1 MNHLL
6 RNLTLLE
13 NQYDEVVAKEV
24 ELDKMVIDKFK
35 NKKIISALI
44 QIMQNKDIPDLKV
57 LLICI
62 FWTMAAKM
70 LSKMA
75 NMMEDMKAVEE
86 KISGIEIGPYN
97 YDVLANIKSD
107 LFYVNQH
114 LWDVRSGLEQAQ
126 WACERAESEASAMRT
141 DEEKEGM
148 EIIYGK

>member
-1 MNHLL
+1 MKKREELERLNHLL

-62 FWTMAAKM
+62 FWTMAARIVK
-70 LSKMA
+70 
-75 NMMEDMKAVEE
+75 
-86 KISGIEIGPYN
+86 
-97 YDVLANIKSD
+97 
-107 LFYVNQH
+107 
-114 LWDVRSGLEQAQ
+114 
-126 WACERAESEASAMRT
+126 
-141 DEEKEGM
+141 
-148 EIIYGK
+148 

>member
-1 MNHLL
+1 MKKREELEQLNHLL

-44 QIMQNKDIPDLKV
+44 RIMQNKDIPDLKSA
-57 LLICI
+57 LNMYCFGQWQLGL
-62 FWTMAAKM
+62 

-86 KISGIEIGPYN
+86 KNKWYRN
-97 YDVLANIKSD
+97 
-107 LFYVNQH
+107 
-114 LWDVRSGLEQAQ
+114 
-126 WACERAESEASAMRT
+126 RALQL
-141 DEEKEGM
+141 
-148 EIIYGK
+148 